1 MRSILRRVGWTLIGG
16 GLLILAFLGYQLF
29 VTDLLN
35 SRVQAEA
42 RSELDQEL
50 ADRRVSLPEPETVT
64 VEALPEPETDGATDE
79 TPDTT
84 VGPTETT
91 EPEED
96 EPRVTHVPEEAG
108 EEGSTLGRLV
118 IPEIDVD
125 EVMFEGVSGET
136 LEMGPGHMPGTP
148 VPGQPGNAVV
158 SGHRTTYG
166 RPFYELDLLEAGDT
180 IELETAVGTHVFE
193 VRRAFVVEPTDV
205 WVTEPIPGAWL
216 TLTTCHPRFS
226 AAERL
231 IIQAELVDGPNLE
244 YAQALEDRANAQ
256 EVT

>member
-1 MRSILRRVGWTLIGG
+1 MV
-16 GLLILAFLGYQLF
+16 LAFLGYQLF

-42 RSELDQEL
+42 RAELDDEL
-50 ADRRVSLPEPETVT
+50 AERRVSLPAPETVT
-64 VEALPEPETDGATDE
+64 VEASPDTTDTTVPETTVPETTGPETT

-84 VGPTETT
+84 V
-91 EPEED
+91 PE
-96 EPRVTHVPEEAG
+96 VTHVPEEAG

-118 IPEIDVD
+118 IPALDVD
-125 EVMFEGVSGET
+125 EVMFEGVSRET
-136 LEMGPGHMPGTP
+136 LKKGPGHMPSTP

-166 RPFYELDLLEAGDT
+166 RPFYDLDLLEEGDR

-193 VRRAFVVEPTDV
+193 VRRTIVVEPTDV

-216 TLTTCHPRFS
+216 TLTTCHPHYS

-231 IIQAELVDGPNLE
+231 IVQAQLVEGPNLE
-244 YAQALEDRANAQ
+244 YAQVLEDQAETTQDLA
-256 EVT
+256 